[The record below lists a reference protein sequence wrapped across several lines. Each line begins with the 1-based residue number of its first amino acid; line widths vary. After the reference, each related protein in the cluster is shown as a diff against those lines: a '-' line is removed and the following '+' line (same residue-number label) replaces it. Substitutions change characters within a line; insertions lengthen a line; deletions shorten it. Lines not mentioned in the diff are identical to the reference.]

1 MRNKQLQ
8 FYGQNIWEKRQFLEC
23 KCAEN
28 QDSFSRILWF
38 SRAHF
43 WNGRHKHTIQILIF
57 KLFHFY
63 KEFPNLDVFAFY
75 VSMSRSQL
83 CQRRGNLISL
93 NAENPHK
100 KSSKCIKKCQKKFT
114 FILWLIEW
122 LCCCLWQV
130 EKYVGKSLRSIV
142 YFFG

>member
-1 MRNKQLQ
+1 MEK
-8 FYGQNIWEKRQFLEC
+8 NIWEKRQFLEC

-75 VSMSRSQL
+75 VSMSRS
-83 CQRRGNLISL
+83 
-93 NAENPHK
+93 K
-100 KSSKCIKKCQKKFT
+100 KYSKEPSFVREGET
-114 FILWLIEW
+114 
-122 LCCCLWQV
+122 
-130 EKYVGKSLRSIV
+130 
-142 YFFG
+142 